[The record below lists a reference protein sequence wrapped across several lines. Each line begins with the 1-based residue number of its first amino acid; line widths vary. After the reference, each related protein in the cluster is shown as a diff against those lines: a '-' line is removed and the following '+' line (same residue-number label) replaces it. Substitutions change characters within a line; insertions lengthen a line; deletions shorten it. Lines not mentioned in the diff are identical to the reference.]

1 MAGEGLRD
9 QMVVVPVAMLV
20 AMVVGVHVRK
30 MTTDKVAHAR
40 RSLGLILAQTTLFPS
55 LSKSP
60 GGGGG
65 GGGQTDRY
73 SRADNKST
81 GSLLTRASLA
91 AWVPCPFHRTYTCS
105 IIRIIK
111 GVKV

>member
-65 GGGQTDRY
+65 GGGGTPTGTLVRTINLQ
-73 SRADNKST
+73 AACLHVPPWPP
-81 GSLLTRASLA
+81 GSLVPSTELTLA
-91 AWVPCPFHRTYTCS
+91 PSFES
-105 IIRIIK
+105 
-111 GVKV
+111 